1 VPGLPDLTI
10 DIPERQHWSRA
21 PLQRINV
28 ITAKARLDVIFI
40 THMLSVS
47 MLFTPQAVNAIT
59 QRRVNRGIAAFRVII
74 VT

>member
-1 VPGLPDLTI
+1 M